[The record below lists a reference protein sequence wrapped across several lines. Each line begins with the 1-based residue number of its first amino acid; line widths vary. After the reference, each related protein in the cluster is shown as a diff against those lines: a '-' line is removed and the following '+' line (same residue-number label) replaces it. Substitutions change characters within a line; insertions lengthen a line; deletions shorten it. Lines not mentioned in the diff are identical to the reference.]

1 MPVPLLVPQLDW
13 SCPNCWTTCQAPP
26 LPPGQAKMHT
36 CPGLHM
42 LAAPLIPAGTRCK
55 VEAVERPDY
64 LAGEIQRTGDDGK
77 PYMAVV
83 TTRDDGQD
91 AAVNA
96 GLARGRLSEAFGD
109 GAGLI
114 GFGP

>member
-1 MPVPLLVPQLDW
+1 MPAILLAPQLEW
-13 SCPNCWTTCQAPP
+13 SCPNCWTTTTAPP
-26 LPPGQAKMHT
+26 LPPGQSKMHI
-36 CPGLHM
+36 CPGLHS
-42 LAAPLIPAGTRCK
+42 LAAPLVPAGTRCK
-55 VEAVERPDY
+55 VEAVERAEY
-64 LAGEIQRTGDDGK
+64 LNGEVQRTGDDGK

-96 GLARGRLSEAFGD
+96 GLARGRLSEAFEA

-114 GFGP
+114 GAGP